1 MKGRYLDVTN
11 TTTFDDVKSLVIS
24 TLGIENRADSLQ
36 PSTVLLGGVPEFDSM
51 AVVELVA
58 KMEEHFGIQISD
70 DEITGEVFETFG
82 SVAAFVDARRG

>member
-1 MKGRYLDVTN
+1 MDVTN
-11 TTTFDDVKSLVIS
+11 TTTFDDVKSLVVS
-24 TLGIENRADSLQ
+24 TLGIENRADTLQ